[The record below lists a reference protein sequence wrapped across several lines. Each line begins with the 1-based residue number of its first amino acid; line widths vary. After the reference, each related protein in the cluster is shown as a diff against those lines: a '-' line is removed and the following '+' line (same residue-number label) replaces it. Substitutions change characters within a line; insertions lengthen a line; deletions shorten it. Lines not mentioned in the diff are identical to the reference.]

1 MWIIFEGLDKSGKT
15 TLLKRLWEKGNYEYV
30 TLDRGP
36 AGYRFYDL
44 VRGRE
49 TKERSQ
55 KFIKMANHI
64 TSQSLYSDSDVQV
77 LIVYVH
83 ASEDVTSNRLKE
95 HNEKELEMIDNTT
108 HEQANNIYHRLCLS
122 HYGVENVM
130 KLDTTVLNID
140 VCIDR
145 ILKEIEKR
153 KAK

>member
-1 MWIIFEGLDKSGKT
+1 MWVIFEGLDKSGKT
-15 TLLKRLWEKGNYEYV
+15 TLLKRLWERGNYEYI

-49 TKERSQ
+49 TTERAQ
-55 KFIKMANHI
+55 KFLKMANHI
-64 TSQSLYSDSDVQV
+64 TSQNMYSDSDVQV

-83 ASEDVTSNRLKE
+83 ASRDVTSNRLKE
-95 HNEKELEMIDNTT
+95 HNEKELKMINNTT
-108 HEQANNIYHRLCLS
+108 HEQANGIYYRLCVS
-122 HYGVENVM
+122 HYGTKNVM
-130 KLDTTVLNID
+130 SVDTSVSNVD

-145 ILKEIEKR
+145 ILEEIEKR